1 MSERGRTLFREV
13 TSGGERNGPYSQG
26 TSKSQDRNKK
36 IASAYGTSVARNK
49 KRRSASEDR
58 RAALAQRAKAR
69 SSSRSDG
76 ESSSISGTREKE
88 PRQLRQVQP
97 NRPAQEQPAVS
108 RKKPRAQVLYSSEK
122 QLRQK
127 PVQGKRQRP
136 KRHVSAEQRILDA
149 TKESRTV
156 NESDENTLDYDALSG
171 YIDELKT
178 KLDETNGGGGVVG
191 TKKPRRQVTSNA
203 SRAVASK
210 AKSKASASL
219 SVHQISKVKKRIFD
233 ALSHEEKVEAMLRS
247 GNYKP
252 SSNLM
257 KGGQPARKK
266 HVAPS
271 HPIQQGRR
279 RKSSSGNPYGSAIGQ
294 GKNKASKMRGSG
306 GKNQWGE
313 WLDEFEA
320 KAFKWFER
328 CATYV
333 RPGPA
338 SGKLERAFC
347 AEFPDA
353 SAAEAGDPYASL
365 RSTIIL
371 PPRRPSRKLKPGQ
384 RIRKKPK
391 KVQYGRDCKIRNDG
405 R

>member
-1 MSERGRTLFREV
+1 M
-13 TSGGERNGPYSQG
+13 Q
-26 TSKSQDRNKK
+26 
-36 IASAYGTSVARNK
+36 
-49 KRRSASEDR
+49 
-58 RAALAQRAKAR
+58 
-69 SSSRSDG
+69 
-76 ESSSISGTREKE
+76 
-88 PRQLRQVQP
+88 
-97 NRPAQEQPAVS
+97 
-108 RKKPRAQVLYSSEK
+108 
-122 QLRQK
+122 
-127 PVQGKRQRP
+127 
-136 KRHVSAEQRILDA
+136 
-149 TKESRTV
+149 
-156 NESDENTLDYDALSG
+156 
-171 YIDELKT
+171 
-178 KLDETNGGGGVVG
+178 
-191 TKKPRRQVTSNA
+191 QVTSNA